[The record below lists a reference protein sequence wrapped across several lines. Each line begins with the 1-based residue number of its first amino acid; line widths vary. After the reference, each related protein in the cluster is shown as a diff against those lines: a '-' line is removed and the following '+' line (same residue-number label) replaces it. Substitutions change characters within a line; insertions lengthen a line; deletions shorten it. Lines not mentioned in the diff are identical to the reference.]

1 MTQAYEANSD
11 ETSPDSGSSNGLRI
25 SIATKLVLSFL
36 LVIVVSGA
44 IFTVVGIL
52 LISNHIQADAHEQA
66 VRDLE
71 SAQEVYFDRLDHLKN
86 VVVTTAGNTRIQ
98 DALTSRNM
106 ERVADELLGIR
117 FREEL
122 DILTVT
128 DSDGTVL
135 LRASDLGS
143 SGDDIRHEELVKSV
157 FVNRDA
163 TASTVTIS
171 NDDLRME
178 SGLLADR
185 ASQANANMPESER
198 FQDGTES
205 EVLMMGAAAPIFD
218 YQGSL
223 IGVVQ
228 GGKLLNTDRDLI
240 CGINSSVFDGA
251 EYEGEHVGF
260 VALYQNDVAILNCPA
275 EGDSTELIGT
285 SLTEEVYGQ
294 VVELGVPW
302 VGRDYVA
309 DSMYVTAYE
318 PIRNSKNEIIGILQ
332 VGKLEQVYL
341 DIRNQIIVAFL
352 AVTLI
357 GAFIAMLFAYF
368 IAKRISGPIMKLVS
382 ASSILAHGD
391 LEARIETSSMSHDEL
406 EEMAIAFNSMA
417 SALQERDERLREFAA
432 TSIGRAER
440 LALIGKL
447 SANVAH
453 ELNNPL
459 QGIVTYSHLLI
470 ERTPE
475 EHPSIDYIQK
485 IVVQAN
491 RCRDIIRGLLDF
503 ARQGEHVKTLNDV
516 NIVLHDSISLLEG
529 QALFHNIEIIKE
541 FDAKLPLA
549 LIDPSQI
556 ERVFINMIINAAEAM
571 DGEGRL
577 TLKTR
582 SGPSREYVVVEIA
595 DTGHGISKTNL
606 RRIFDPFFT
615 TKEVGRGTG
624 LGLAISYGIVKDH
637 GGTISVDSRVRMG
650 TTFSI
655 RFPVKE
661 DVIVPDGIELP
672 DRGKEL
678 TLLSE
683 L

>member
-1 MTQAYEANSD
+1 MTQAHEDTSD
-11 ETSPDSGSSNGLRI
+11 ETPPGSGSSDGIRM
-25 SIATKLVLSFL
+25 SIATKLVFSFL

-44 IFTVVGIL
+44 IFTGVGIL
-52 LISNHIQADAHEQA
+52 LISNHIQADAREQA
-66 VRDLE
+66 VSDLE
-71 SAQEVYFDRLDHLKN
+71 SAQEVYIDRLDHLKN
-86 VVVTTAGNTRIQ
+86 VVVTTASNTRIQ
-98 DALTSRNM
+98 DALTSGNI

-117 FREEL
+117 FREDL

-135 LRASDLGS
+135 LRASDLGA
-143 SGDDIRHEELVKSV
+143 SGDNIRHEELVETVLLSG
-157 FVNRDA
+157 DA
-163 TASTVTIS
+163 AASTVTIS

-178 SGLLADR
+178 SRLLADR
-185 ASQANANMPESER
+185 ASQAYANLPDSER

-205 EVLMMGAAAPIFD
+205 EVMMMGAAAPIID

-228 GGKLLNTDRDLI
+228 GGKLLNEDRDLI
-240 CGINSSVFDGA
+240 CGINRSVFDGA

-260 VALYQNDVAILNCPA
+260 VTIYQDDVAVLNCPA

-285 SLTEEVYGQ
+285 PLTEEVYGQ
-294 VVELGVPW
+294 VVELGESW

-309 DSMYVTAYE
+309 DSTYVTAYE
-318 PIRNSKNEIIGILQ
+318 PIRNSENEIIGILQ
-332 VGKLEQVYL
+332 IGKLEQVYL

-352 AVTLI
+352 VVTLI
-357 GAFIAMLFAYF
+357 GAFIVMLFAYF

-382 ASSILAHGD
+382 ASSNLARGN

-406 EEMAIAFNSMA
+406 EEMAIAFNTMA

-432 TSIGRAER
+432 TRIGRAER
-440 LALIGKL
+440 LAMIGKL

-503 ARQGEHVKTLNDV
+503 ARQGENIKTLNDV
-516 NIVLHDSISLLEG
+516 NIVLQDSISLLEG
-529 QALFHNIEIIKE
+529 QALFHNIEIIKA
-541 FDAKLPLA
+541 FDAKMPLA

-571 DGEGRL
+571 DGQGRL
-577 TLKTR
+577 TLKTW

-595 DTGHGISKTNL
+595 DSGHGISKANL

-624 LGLAISYGIVKDH
+624 LGLAISYGIIKDH
-637 GGTISVDSRVRMG
+637 GGSISVDSRVG
-650 TTFSI
+650 KFTTFTI

-661 DVIVPDGIELP
+661 NVVLPDGIELP
-672 DRGKEL
+672 GRGKEL

>member
-1 MTQAYEANSD
+1 MTQVYEVNRD
-11 ETSPDSGSSNGLRI
+11 IPSPESGSSSGIRI

-44 IFTVVGIL
+44 IFTVVGIM
-52 LISNHIQADAHEQA
+52 LISNHIQADSREQA
-66 VRDLE
+66 ANDLE
-71 SAQEVYFDRLDHLKN
+71 SAQEVYLERLDHINN
-86 VVVTTAGNTRIQ
+86 VVVTTASNTRIQ

-106 ERVADELLGIR
+106 ERVADELLGIK

-143 SGDDIRHEELVKSV
+143 SGDNIRHEELIKGVLSDGEAV
-157 FVNRDA
+157 
-163 TASTVTIS
+163 ASTVIIS

-178 SGLLADR
+178 SRLLAER
-185 ASQANANMPESER
+185 ASEVYTNLTDNESLTNVEAK
-198 FQDGTES
+198 
-205 EVLMMGAAAPIFD
+205 VMMMGAAAPVFD
-218 YQGSL
+218 YQGAL

-228 GGKLLNTDRDLI
+228 GGKLLDTDRDLV
-240 CGINSSVFDGA
+240 CDINRSVFDGA
-251 EYEGEHVGF
+251 EYEGEPVGF
-260 VALYQNDVAILNCPA
+260 VTIYQDDVAIHNCPA
-275 EGDSTELIGT
+275 EGDSTELVGT
-285 SLTEEVYGQ
+285 LLSDEVYDQ
-294 VVELGVPW
+294 VVGMGEPW

-309 DSMYVTAYE
+309 DSTYVAAYE
-318 PIRNSKNEIIGILQ
+318 PIRNSQNEIIGILQ
-332 VGKLEQVYL
+332 IGTLEQVYL
-341 DIRNQIIVAFL
+341 DIRNQIIIAFL
-352 AVTLI
+352 VVTLI

-368 IAKRISGPIMKLVS
+368 ISKRISGPIMKLVS
-382 ASSILAHGD
+382 ASSNLAHGD
-391 LEARIETSSMSHDEL
+391 LEARIETSSMSRDEL
-406 EEMAIAFNSMA
+406 EEMAIAFNAMA
-417 SALQERDERLREFAA
+417 AALQERDERLREFAA
-432 TSIGRAER
+432 TRIGRAER

-470 ERTPE
+470 ERTPD

-503 ARQGEHVKTLNDV
+503 ARQGEHVKTLNDLG
-516 NIVLHDSISLLEG
+516 IVLQDSISLLER

-541 FDAKLPLA
+541 FDAKMPMA

-577 TLKTR
+577 TLKTW

-595 DTGHGISKTNL
+595 DTGHGISKANL

-624 LGLAISYGIVKDH
+624 LGLAISYGIIKDH
-637 GGTISVDSRVRMG
+637 GGTISVDSRVG
-650 TTFSI
+650 KYTTFTI
-655 RFPVKE
+655 RFPTKE
-661 DVIVPDGIELP
+661 NVVLPDGIELP